1 MDFISQQLRPKK
13 KFLFPQFDWA
23 EIFHYL
29 PARNVECVPEYIFN
43 FKTTTIKKQE
53 DKKQKKL
60 LCEKDSVYF

>member
-1 MDFISQQLRPKK
+1 MDFISQQLRPKQK
-13 KFLFPQFDWA
+13 VLFPEIDWA
-23 EIFHYL
+23 EIFYHL

-60 LCEKDSVYF
+60 KKKREYLW